1 MEVFLSPKIPK
12 KFNCDSCHYYTSN
25 KKDYDKHMLTS
36 KHQKMTNGNN
46 LEEMEVNKIP
56 RYACEC
62 SKVFKTHGGLWKHKK
77 GCGIDNYENSCNDT
91 DSEVKL
97 LTNVVLAVV
106 KQNQEILKENGD
118 LKHLIM
124 DTQSQMLEVIK
135 NGTHNTTNNTNMTN
149 SHNKAF
155 NLNFFLNET
164 CKDAMNIMDFVDSI
178 KLQLS
183 DLEKVGELG
192 YVEGISNIIVKNL
205 NELDVTQRP
214 VHCTDKKR
222 ETMYI
227 RDEDKWE
234 KDESNS
240 KIKKAIKRVAS
251 KNQRLLPKF
260 KEAHPDCGTYHSKY
274 SDQYNKIIIESV
286 GGSGDND
293 AEKEEKIIRNI
304 SKNVIVEK

>member
-1 MEVFLSPKIPK
+1 MKNTTFHSPQIPPKFVCEKCDYICCK
-12 KFNCDSCHYYTSN
+12 KGDFN
-25 KKDYDKHMLTS
+25 KHLHS
-36 KHQKMTNGNN
+36 IKHNTTNTTNIQQ
-46 LEEMEVNKIP
+46 EFSFS
-56 RYACEC
+56 CEC
-62 SKVFKTHGGLWKHKK
+62 GKGYNHRASLYNHKK
-77 GCGIDNYENSCNDT
+77 TCSLKNKCTIETEYINNPT
-91 DSEVKL
+91 DHSDKDQL
-97 LTNVVLAVV
+97 ILMLI
-106 KQNQEILKENGD
+106 KQNSELIKETADFKN
-118 LKHLIM
+118 IM
-124 DTQSQMLEVIK
+124 MKVIET
-135 NGTHNTTNNTNMTN
+135 GTHNTTNNTTNNTN

-227 RDEDKWE
+227 KDQDKWE

-304 SKNVIVEK
+304 SKNVVVEK

>member
-1 MEVFLSPKIPK
+1 MKNTTIHSPQILPKFICEKCDYMCCKKGDFNKHLHSIKHNTTNTTNIQQEFSYSCECGKMYTHRASLYNHKKTCSLKIQSTIETE
-12 KFNCDSCHYYTSN
+12 NI
-25 KKDYDKHMLTS
+25 
-36 KHQKMTNGNN
+36 NN
-46 LEEMEVNKIP
+46 L
-56 RYACEC
+56 
-62 SKVFKTHGGLWKHKK
+62 
-77 GCGIDNYENSCNDT
+77 T
-91 DSEVKL
+91 DLSDKDQL
-97 LTNVVLAVV
+97 ILMLI
-106 KQNQEILKENGD
+106 KQNSELIKETADFKNMMM
-118 LKHLIM
+118 K
-124 DTQSQMLEVIK
+124 VIE
-135 NGTHNTTNNTNMTN
+135 NGTHNTTNNTTNMTN

-183 DLEKVGELG
+183 DLEKVGEVG

-227 RDEDKWE
+227 KDQDKWE
-234 KDESNS
+234 RDENNN

-304 SKNVIVEK
+304 SRNVVVEK

>member
-1 MEVFLSPKIPK
+1 MKNTTSNSSIIPPKFVCEK
-12 KFNCDSCHYYTSN
+12 CHYVCCKKGDFN
-25 KKDYDKHMLTS
+25 KHLQSIKHNT
-36 KHQKMTNGNN
+36 TNTTNIQQ
-46 LEEMEVNKIP
+46 EFS
-56 RYACEC
+56 YSCEC
-62 SKVFKTHGGLWKHKK
+62 GKMYTHRASLYNHKK
-77 GCGIDNYENSCNDT
+77 TCSLKNISTIETDNINNSVDHS
-91 DSEVKL
+91 DKDQL
-97 LTNVVLAVV
+97 ILMLI
-106 KQNQEILKENGD
+106 KQNSELIKETSDFKNMMM
-118 LKHLIM
+118 KV
-124 DTQSQMLEVIK
+124 LE

-149 SHNKAF
+149 SNNKAF

-183 DLEKVGELG
+183 DLEKVGEVG

-227 RDEDKWE
+227 KDEDKWE
-234 KDESNS
+234 KDENNS

-304 SKNVIVEK
+304 SKNVVVEK

>member
-1 MEVFLSPKIPK
+1 M
-12 KFNCDSCHYYTSN
+12 
-25 KKDYDKHMLTS
+25 
-36 KHQKMTNGNN
+36 HQSSYC
-46 LEEMEVNKIP
+46 
-56 RYACEC
+56 R
-62 SKVFKTHGGLWKHKK
+62 HKK
-77 GCGIDNYENSCNDT
+77 KCKDVNIDSNEDNETNSQDAGAS
-91 DSEVKL
+91 DVKL
-97 LTNVVLAVV
+97 LTNMVLEVV
-106 KQNQEILKENGD
+106 KQNQELMNQNQE
-118 LKHLIM
+118 LQKHMIELC
-124 DTQSQMLEVIK
+124 K
-135 NGTHNTTNNTNMTN
+135 NGTNNTLINNTNMTN

-164 CKDAMNIMDFVDSI
+164 CKDAMNIMDFVESI

-183 DLEKVGELG
+183 DLEKVGEVG

-227 RDEDKWE
+227 KDEDKWE
-234 KDESNS
+234 KDENNS

-304 SKNVIVEK
+304 TRATTIEKGQ